1 MLVEKFYVTFHN
13 LEGGKNM
20 SRIGKLPIT
29 LPAGVEVNVK
39 GTEVSVKGKL
49 GSLSETI
56 DSDIIVKVEDGVV
69 NVSRPTDQKR
79 HRALHGLY
87 RSLIANMVKGVS
99 EGYKT
104 EQELVGVGYR
114 ASNKGQLLELAL
126 GYSHNVV
133 FELPTEIKITT
144 TSEKGQNPKVILE
157 SSDKQ
162 LIGMVAAK
170 IRSLRKP
177 EPYKGKGI
185 KFAGEILRRKAGKSA
200 SKK

>member
-1 MLVEKFYVTFHN
+1 
-13 LEGGKNM
+13 M

-49 GSLSETI
+49 GSLSQTI
-56 DSDIIVKVEDGVV
+56 DADITIAVENGVV